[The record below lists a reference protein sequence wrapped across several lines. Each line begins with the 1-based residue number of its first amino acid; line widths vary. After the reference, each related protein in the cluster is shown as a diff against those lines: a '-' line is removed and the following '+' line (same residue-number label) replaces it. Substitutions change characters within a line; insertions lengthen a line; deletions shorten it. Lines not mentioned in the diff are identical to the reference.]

1 MTLCVTPK
9 EEQQFR
15 KKYILNFDCLC
26 EAREIK
32 GKLELYNKKF
42 FCCFV
47 LCQLSPYRKKLL
59 YIKRKSYLYNI
70 VHGDSTSI
78 WKQVI
83 PSHKMFANLV
93 QELSNEIGVFA
104 NLTNTYCLTA
114 FGGSE
119 NFYRF
124 VATYSIF
131 TLICLKCIWK
141 WTATQISYCES

>member
-1 MTLCVTPK
+1 MQSYATAEPTMGWLLLLWQWAAIQFVLCAKSWLLWP
-9 EEQQFR
+9 EQLGDNKCGLQAGISPVPCDYCLGFHSR
-15 KKYILNFDCLC
+15 RYPRHILNFDCLC

-83 PSHKMFANLV
+83 PS
-93 QELSNEIGVFA
+93 QII
-104 NLTNTYCLTA
+104 
-114 FGGSE
+114 
-119 NFYRF
+119 F
-124 VATYSIF
+124 VDLNAR
-131 TLICLKCIWK
+131 
-141 WTATQISYCES
+141 A

>member
-47 LCQLSPYRKKLL
+47 LSVSTVTLSKKIAIYKAKIL
-59 YIKRKSYLYNI
+59 
-70 VHGDSTSI
+70 
-78 WKQVI
+78 
-83 PSHKMFANLV
+83 LV
-93 QELSNEIGVFA
+93 QYCTWRLDINLKTGNPFSQNVCKLS
-104 NLTNTYCLTA
+104 TRT
-114 FGGSE
+114 
-119 NFYRF
+119 
-124 VATYSIF
+124 
-131 TLICLKCIWK
+131 
-141 WTATQISYCES
+141 

>member
-1 MTLCVTPK
+1 MRSNIRSHNNLTICVYSELLNAIAPHFANCVHRSEEKNELCETKRSFSLFFVTEYTVFVAFSFEKYSKNKKKMTLCVTPK

-78 WKQVI
+78 
-83 PSHKMFANLV
+83 
-93 QELSNEIGVFA
+93 
-104 NLTNTYCLTA
+104 
-114 FGGSE
+114 
-119 NFYRF
+119 
-124 VATYSIF
+124 
-131 TLICLKCIWK
+131 
-141 WTATQISYCES
+141 